1 MEKETPIPF
10 EFDPQEKEDD
20 NPSYGS
26 RESKE
31 KYQENLSKQRKA
43 DAKKEEPSTKRLE
56 LEDDAR
62 YQAIKKKYPPK
73 KLDATR

>member
-20 NPSYGS
+20 NPSHGS

-31 KYQENLSKQRKA
+31 KYQENLRKQRQGRRKKGGSLRKA
-43 DAKKEEPSTKRLE
+43 FGR
-56 LEDDAR
+56 
-62 YQAIKKKYPPK
+62 
-73 KLDATR
+73 